1 MKNFKLPKRTTEAK
15 FRFYLLSS
23 VNFRFPFYDPA
34 NPYRKNGLFIQL
46 EDTLMEAGEALQKE
60 YGDSFISINL
70 RGSWLRG
77 IPLEDDDI
85 DLLFIVRG
93 LPKKEQD
100 HILEYCRGALRKKHD
115 IYRVCEGKQLGSAH
129 VEPINFFDLA
139 NISLIF
145 NSFMFGLNQFL
156 EEDSRR
162 ERDVYQ
168 DSFFGS
174 KMREKTL
181 AFLKSGILV
190 PYVGWIYGKW
200 KKKDVFD
207 ELAMYLPIPTLQT
220 GLYSV
225 KEISATKG
233 LIRKAFIARNLIYP
247 STKIEHFVRLSAGD
261 ISVFMEEALDLYEA
275 LRPLRRIHSQAVLNY
290 IYTSEIELKFFGQR
304 MIVDR
309 VEKFSGNYNK
319 LVDYILHVH
328 F

>member
-1 MKNFKLPKRTTEAK
+1 MKNFRLPKKTTEAK

-34 NPYRKNGLFIQL
+34 NPYRKNGLFTQL
-46 EDTLMEAGEALQKE
+46 EDTLMEAGESLQKE
-60 YGDSFISINL
+60 YGDNFVSINL

-100 HILEYCRGALRKKHD
+100 HILEHCRSTLRKKHD
-115 IYRVCEGKQLGSAH
+115 IYKVCEGKEEGSVQ
-129 VEPINFFDLA
+129 VEPINFLNLSDTSF
-139 NISLIF
+139 IF
-145 NSFMFGLNQFL
+145 NSFMYGLNRFL
-156 EEDSRR
+156 EEDSQK

-174 KMREKTL
+174 KMREKIL

-200 KKKDVFD
+200 KKTEVFD
-207 ELAMYLPIPTLQT
+207 ELAQYLPIPTQKT
-220 GLYSV
+220 GIYSE

-233 LIRKAFIARNLIYP
+233 IIRRAFIARNLIYP
-247 STKIEHFVRLSAGD
+247 STKIEHFAELSASD
-261 ISVFMEEALDLYEA
+261 ITVFIEEALALYEA
-275 LRPLRRIHSQAVLNY
+275 LRPLRRIHSRAVLNY
-290 IYTSEIELKFFGQR
+290 IYTAEIEFKFFEQR
-304 MIVDR
+304 MIVER
-309 VEKFSGNYNK
+309 VEKFTGTYNK
-319 LVDYILHVH
+319 LVDYILTVK

>member
-1 MKNFKLPKRTTEAK
+1 MKNYRLPKRTTEAK
-15 FRFYLLSS
+15 FRFYLQSS
-23 VNFRFPFYDPA
+23 VNFRFPYFDPA
-34 NPYRKNGLFIQL
+34 NPYRKNGLFNQL
-46 EDTLMEAGEALQKE
+46 EDTLMEAGEILQKE
-60 YGDSFISINL
+60 YGDNFVSINL

-77 IPLEDDDI
+77 IPLADDDI

-100 HILEYCRGALRKKHD
+100 HILEYCRSELNKKHE
-115 IYRVCEGKQLGSAH
+115 IYRVCEGKEVGSAH

-139 NISLIF
+139 KTGLIF
-145 NSFMFGLNQFL
+145 NTFMFGLNQFL
-156 EEDSRR
+156 EADSRK
-162 ERDVYQ
+162 ERDIYQ

-174 KMREKTL
+174 KMREKL
-181 AFLKSGILV
+181 LSFLKSGVLV

-200 KKKDVFD
+200 KKREVFD
-207 ELAMYLPIPTLQT
+207 ELAKYLPIPSQKTEI
-220 GLYSV
+220 YSA

-233 LIRKAFIARNLIYP
+233 IVRKAFIARNLIYP
-247 STKIEHFVRLSAGD
+247 STKIEHFVRLSASD
-261 ISVFMEEALDLYEA
+261 ISVFMEEALDLYEV

-309 VEKFSGNYNK
+309 VERFTGNYNK
-319 LVDYILHVH
+319 LVDYILHVQ